1 MIILSISRL
10 LGYTNNMELNLM
22 QKYYIVPL
30 VTFLLGSL
38 SGCASISQEECLLGD
53 WYQLGLADGQD
64 GKKNYAADYKKD
76 CSEYK
81 VKMDVKA
88 YNQGRDEGLKAYCT
102 YENGVS
108 LGQLNQTYNHVCPA
122 GLSDA
127 FLFGYRPYHNL
138 ASAEA
143 ERENIEE
150 RMDRYRDLLRDEEIS
165 KSDRKEYRRSLKVA
179 KRDFSQAEIKVKKY
193 GKELELHKISVEKA
207 KITKQLASPHLS
219 TSQRIKLRE
228 RLDSLTQQESV
239 YKSLSY
245 VENTLQGIKDIADMF
260 EYESVSY

>member
-1 MIILSISRL
+1 
-10 LGYTNNMELNLM
+10 M
-22 QKYYIVPL
+22 QKYFFVPL
-30 VTFLLGSL
+30 VTILLGSL

-53 WYQLGLADGQD
+53 WYQLGLADGQG

-88 YNQGRDEGLKAYCT
+88 YNQGRDEGLKAFCT

-108 LGQLNQTYNHVCPA
+108 FGQLNKTYNYVCPA
-122 GLSDA
+122 DLSDA
-127 FLFGYRPYHNL
+127 FLFGYQPYYNL
-138 ASAEA
+138 ANAESK
-143 ERENIEE
+143 RETIEE
-150 RMDRYRDLLRDEEIS
+150 KIEHYRDLLLDEELS
-165 KSDRKEYRRSLKVA
+165 KSDRKEYRNDLKSA
-179 KRDFSQAEIKVKKY
+179 KRDLKELDIKIRKY
-193 GKELELHKISVEKA
+193 EKELELHKIQVEKA
-207 KITKQLASPHLS
+207 KITKQLSSRYLS
-219 TSQRIKLRE
+219 NSQRIKLRE

-245 VENTLQGIKDIADMF
+245 VENTLKSIKDIADMF